1 MSAIVAAWNRFFF
14 AEQSPLPLALFRIAY
29 GLVVI
34 STLVLLKPDW
44 LTWYGTHAWV
54 SLNTMRELEPGVR
67 LNLFTVIPQDDRWIM
82 ALFWVFLVSA
92 ILLTVGFLSRINT
105 VIVYLCLASIQQR
118 NLYITHGGDTFL
130 RVAGFFLIFAPAGA
144 ALSVDRLIRVWRGR
158 EQVAVQARRLWAQ
171 RMIQIE
177 LSLVYV
183 VTVCWKLKGGPW
195 IDGSALFYV
204 YHLFEFE
211 RFPIPSWF
219 LHPVILKMGT
229 WLALVLEFSL
239 GTLIWVK
246 SLRYK
251 ILTAGLL
258 FHLGLEY
265 SLNIPMF
272 QWDVLC
278 AYILFVDPK
287 DLECVW
293 SRIRVRAGSYLG
305 PPVTVF
311 YDKNLER
318 ARRFVHLLTV
328 LDIFHRLSFVESAKS
343 GSSSERQSN
352 NRELLIATAS
362 GLCHGRDA
370 MKLLARSIPLLW
382 PLLPLCYVW
391 NAMQSSK

>member
-1 MSAIVAAWNRFFF
+1 MSALVAAWNRFFF

-34 STLVLLKPDW
+34 CTLVLLKPDW

-67 LNLFTVIPQDDRWIM
+67 LNLFTVIPQDDRWII
-82 ALFWVFLVSA
+82 ALFWVFLGSA
-92 ILLTVGFLSRINT
+92 IMLTVGFLSRINS

-171 RMIQIE
+171 RMIQME
-177 LSLVYV
+177 LSLMYL
-183 VTVCWKLKGGPW
+183 VTICWKLKGGPW

-211 RFPIPSWF
+211 RFPLPSWF

-229 WLALVLEFSL
+229 WSALVLELSL

-246 SLRYK
+246 RLRYK
-251 ILTAGLL
+251 VLAAGLL

-278 AYILFVDPK
+278 AYILFVDAK
-287 DLECVW
+287 DLERVW
-293 SRIRVRAGSYLG
+293 NWTRVCAGSFLG
-305 PPVTVF
+305 PPVTVL
-311 YDKNLER
+311 YNKYSEPT
-318 ARRFVHLLTV
+318 RRLVNLLTV
-328 LDIFHRLSFVESAKS
+328 LDIFRRLSFEESPRAGSTAERKDNKS
-343 GSSSERQSN
+343 D
-352 NRELLIATAS
+352 LLIATAS
-362 GLCHGRDA
+362 GPCHGRDA
-370 MKLLARSIPLLW
+370 MKHLARSIPLLW
-382 PLLPLCYVW
+382 PLVPFYAW
-391 NAMQSSK
+391 KTAQSSN

>member
-29 GLVVI
+29 GLVVVC
-34 STLVLLKPDW
+34 TLVLLKPDW

-67 LNLFTVIPQDDRWIM
+67 LNLFTVIPQDDRWIL
-82 ALFWVFLVSA
+82 ALFWVFLASA
-92 ILLTVGFLSRINT
+92 IMLTVGFLSRINS

-144 ALSVDRLIRVWRGR
+144 VLSVDRLLRVWRGR
-158 EQVAVQARRLWAQ
+158 EQGAVQARRLWAQ

-183 VTVCWKLKGGPW
+183 ITVCWKLKGGPW

-219 LHPVILKMGT
+219 LHPVILKIST

-278 AYILFVDPK
+278 AYILFVDAK
-287 DLECVW
+287 DLERVW
-293 SRIRVRAGSYLG
+293 NWIRVRAGAYLS

-311 YDKNLER
+311 YDKNSER
-318 ARRFVHLLTV
+318 ARRFVNLLTV
-328 LDIFHRLSFVESAKS
+328 LDIFHRLSFVESPRTESAA
-343 GSSSERQSN
+343 ERQN
-352 NRELLIATAS
+352 NKRELLIATAS
-362 GLCHGRDA
+362 GPCHGRDA

-391 NAMQSSK
+391 NAVQSRK

>member
-29 GLVVI
+29 GLVVVG
-34 STLVLLKPDW
+34 TLVLLKADW

-54 SLNTMRELEPGVR
+54 SLNTMRDLEPGVR
-67 LNLFTVIPQDDRWIM
+67 LNLFTVIPQDDRWILG
-82 ALFWVFLVSA
+82 LFWIFLVSA

-105 VIVYLCLASIQQR
+105 VIVYLCLTSIQQR

-144 ALSVDRLIRVWRGR
+144 ALSVDRLIRVWRGT

-219 LHPVILKMGT
+219 LHPLILKMGT

-251 ILTAGLL
+251 VLTAGLL

-278 AYILFVDPK
+278 AYILFVDAK
-287 DLECVW
+287 DLE
-293 SRIRVRAGSYLG
+293 RIWNWTRVRAGVPMKIFLVGGTGSIG
-305 PPVTVF
+305 KIN
-311 YDKNLER
+311 DKSR
-318 ARRFVHLLTV
+318 KAAAPGTRFGTN
-328 LDIFHRLSFVESAKS
+328 E
-343 GSSSERQSN
+343 
-352 NRELLIATAS
+352 T
-362 GLCHGRDA
+362 
-370 MKLLARSIPLLW
+370 
-382 PLLPLCYVW
+382 
-391 NAMQSSK
+391 

>member
-1 MSAIVAAWNRFFF
+1 MPCLDSTTEPIHYAW
-14 AEQSPLPLALFRIAY
+14 
-29 GLVVI
+29 
-34 STLVLLKPDW
+34 
-44 LTWYGTHAWV
+44 
-54 SLNTMRELEPGVR
+54 
-67 LNLFTVIPQDDRWIM
+67 
-82 ALFWVFLVSA
+82 
-92 ILLTVGFLSRINT
+92 
-105 VIVYLCLASIQQR
+105 
-118 NLYITHGGDTFL
+118 GDTFL

-144 ALSVDRLIRVWRGR
+144 ALSVDRLLRVWRGR

-183 VTVCWKLKGGPW
+183 ITVCWKLKGGPW

-219 LHPVILKMGT
+219 LHPLILKMGT

-272 QWDVLC
+272 QWDILC
-278 AYILFVDPK
+278 AYILFVDAK

-293 SRIRVRAGSYLG
+293 NRIRVRAGAYLS
-305 PPVTVF
+305 PRVTVF
-311 YDKNLER
+311 YDKNSER
-318 ARRFVHLLTV
+318 ARRFVNLLTV
-328 LDIFHRLSFVESAKS
+328 LDIFHRLSFVESPRTAS
-343 GSSSERQSN
+343 AAERQNN

-362 GLCHGRDA
+362 GPCHGRDA

-382 PLLPLCYVW
+382 PLLPFCYASMAV
-391 NAMQSSK
+391 QSRK